1 MGGPIVSSSLLF
13 VRGKNRVGQA
23 AFLCGRYRDSRWQR
37 ERKEETQ
44 KAILLPFPIEFCFS
58 SSSVDFSFFSRF
70 FCFFFLLTA
79 ASLIVAYNLFSP
91 LIRKERHKTNLD
103 CFFLF
108 SSGRGHLN
116 WMFTYSRRRAD
127 PPISLPGSPFSLPS
141 TLLEPRKYHFP
152 KFQREGRKRVE

>member
-44 KAILLPFPIEFCFS
+44 KAILLPFPIEFCFFFFFP
-58 SSSVDFSFFSRF
+58 VDFPFFSRF

-91 LIRKERHKTNLD
+91 LIRKERRKTNLD
-103 CFFLF
+103 CFFFVFQWKGVILIECLHTLVF
-108 SSGRGHLN
+108 VQILQSHYLALHSPC
-116 WMFTYSRRRAD
+116 RRH
-127 PPISLPGSPFSLPS
+127 S
-141 TLLEPRKYHFP
+141 
-152 KFQREGRKRVE
+152 